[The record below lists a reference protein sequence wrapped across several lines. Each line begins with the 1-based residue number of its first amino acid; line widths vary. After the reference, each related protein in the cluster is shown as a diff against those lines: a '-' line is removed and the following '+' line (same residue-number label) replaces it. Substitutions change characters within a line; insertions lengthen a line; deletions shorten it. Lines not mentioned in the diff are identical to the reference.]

1 MCHPW
6 QSQGKHT
13 AQCCDPFRVGT
24 KGEGLL
30 RSTDLAGN
38 FQVICS
44 WELCWDLGSGM
55 SKENSFS
62 FNTVVFIFSL
72 GFSHLGLHA
81 RHIGRYCIHKI
92 VPDSAVAHLSK
103 LWTHLSRL
111 WVRGRKWHTLPC
123 KKTRRSEIKGIFL
136 GKKRIIQ
143 ENGSKMLC
151 EIMCA
156 WLEH

>member
-62 FNTVVFIFSL
+62 FNTIVFIFSP

-81 RHIGRYCIHKI
+81 RHIGRYCIHKM
-92 VPDSAVAHLSK
+92 VPDSAVPIFPSSEPIWAGCEWEEESGILFHAKKHEGVK
-103 LWTHLSRL
+103 LKVYSWEKRELF
-111 WVRGRKWHTLPC
+111 
-123 KKTRRSEIKGIFL
+123 RRMAARCSVK
-136 GKKRIIQ
+136 
-143 ENGSKMLC
+143 LC
-151 EIMCA
+151 V
-156 WLEH
+156 HG